1 MFLYGFASQVAFGVA
16 IWLTCRLGRAP
27 LLSPAAVTC
36 AGLFWNLGVKLGVYG
51 ILRGDSTGFPW
62 LEMPRYAF
70 PILFCSYAL
79 IGVLTLITFH
89 GRRERELYVSL
100 WYVLA
105 ALFWFPWVY
114 SAGNLMLVFWPVR
127 GVLQVVVNSWFTSSL
142 KELWLGSIGVAAI
155 FYFLPK
161 ILGRPLYSR
170 YLALYSFWLA
180 VLFGSWG
187 GIFAG
192 APLPKWIPA
201 ISTMAS
207 VLLVVPVIAVATN
220 CYVTFGGEFQRLGQN
235 PPLRFIIFGLAAY
248 VLAGLLGA
256 FNVLPPISAVLRF
269 TYFQEALVVLNNF
282 GFFGMVMFGSIY
294 YIVPRLIQQ
303 EWPSAGLLKVHFWAS
318 ASGILLCVV
327 SLIVGGVQQGL
338 ALNDPSLLFLDVV
351 KTTFPYLTG
360 CTLGVVLLAV
370 ANAGFLCN
378 LLWALVRY
386 GCAICPCAGRFASN
400 AKPAITGVTR

>member
-1 MFLYGFASQVAFGVA
+1 
-16 IWLTCRLGRAP
+16 
-27 LLSPAAVTC
+27 
-36 AGLFWNLGVKLGVYG
+36 LGVYG

-79 IGVLTLITFH
+79 IGVLTLVTFH

-127 GVLQVVVNSWFTSSL
+127 GVLQVVVNAWFNSSL

-161 ILGRPLYSR
+161 ILERPLYSR

-180 VLFGSWG
+180 ALFGSWG
-187 GIFAG
+187 GVFIG

-201 ISTMAS
+201 VSTMTS
-207 VLLVVPVIAVATN
+207 VLMVIPVMAVAAN
-220 CYVTFGGEFQRLGQN
+220 CYFTFAGEFQRLGQN
-235 PPLRFIIFGLAAY
+235 PVLRFIIFGLAAY

-256 FNVLPPISAVLRF
+256 LNVLPPVSAVLRF
-269 TYFQEALVVLNNF
+269 TYFQEALMLLSLF
-282 GFFGMVMFGSIY
+282 GFFAMVMFGAIY
-294 YIVPRLIQQ
+294 YIVPRLTQQ
-303 EWPSAGLLKVHFWAS
+303 AWPSAGLVKVHFWGS
-318 ASGILLCVV
+318 GFGILLCML
-327 SLIVGGVQQGL
+327 SLLAGGVQQGF
-338 ALNDPSLLFLDVV
+338 ALNDPDLPFLEVV
-351 KTTFPYLTG
+351 KTTIPYLTG
-360 CTLGVVLLAV
+360 CTLGAILLAM
-370 ANAGFLCN
+370 ANTGFLYN
-378 LLWALVRY
+378 FLWIIARY
-386 GCAICPCAGRFASN
+386 GCAVCPCVERVASN
-400 AKPAITGVTR
+400 VNRGTAGGIQ